1 MTPLI
6 PRLEFPEIVIGL
18 VAPIGTSL
26 NETITEIRSFFSS
39 ANYVVHEI
47 RVTDVFRQMEKI
59 VIPERALV
67 EKPLADR
74 YESYINYGN
83 QLRKFSNDS
92 SVLAA
97 LTIQSIVESRMK
109 NSLQCNERFTKNVF
123 ILHQF
128 KRPEEID
135 LLRSVYGKIFFQI
148 SVYSMRSSRVDYLAR
163 KFAEDAGE
171 ASHSAFRAA
180 AEQLVDTDEN
190 QIREKFGQR
199 VAKIFHDADFIL
211 NKDIRKPNI
220 TEQLSRFLELL
231 FSSNTITPT
240 KSEYGMFAAK
250 SAALRTSD
258 LSRQVGA
265 AVFSK
270 KGEIISLGSNE
281 VPKAGGGT
289 YWPDEEFDDREFKR
303 KIDSNDK
310 RKREILE
317 DIIKKVGLTWD
328 ELTPAQ
334 AEALQESSF
343 MDALEYGRIVHAE
356 MSAITDAARLRGSLG
371 GSILYTTTFPCHM
384 CAKHIVSSGVDKVVY
399 LEPYPKSL
407 ASRLHADSIDIDSQE
422 RGEYKSYPAVEF
434 THFFGITPRRYRE
447 FFQRSKRKNS
457 EGKLQYYIDE
467 KKIPY
472 VDLKS
477 PFYAQLEDTVMES
490 LKSALLIIAKTGS
503 LTEHHK

>member
-26 NETITEIRSFFSS
+26 NETVEGIRDFFSDE
-39 ANYVVHEI
+39 NYVVHEI

-59 VIPERALV
+59 VIPEQPLV
-67 EKPLADR
+67 EKPMAAR
-74 YESYINYGN
+74 YDSYINYGN

-97 LTIQSIVESRMK
+97 LSIQSIVESRMK
-109 NSLQCNERFTKNVF
+109 NSLNKNEKFTKNVF
-123 ILHQF
+123 IVHQF

-163 KFAEDAGE
+163 KFAEDSGE
-171 ASHSAFRAA
+171 ASHSSFRAA
-180 AEQLVDTDEN
+180 AEQLIDTDEN
-190 QIREKFGQR
+190 QVREKFGQR
-199 VAKIFHDADFIL
+199 VAKIFHDADLIL
-211 NKDIRKPNI
+211 NRDVRSPNI
-220 TEQLSRFLELL
+220 SSQLSRFLELL
-231 FSSNTITPT
+231 FSSNTLTPT

-250 SAALRTSD
+250 SAALRTAD

-265 AVFSK
+265 AIFSK
-270 KGEIISLGSNE
+270 KGEIISMGSNE

-289 YWPDEEFDDREFKR
+289 YWPDEDFDDREFRR

-317 DIIKKVGLTWD
+317 DLLKKVGLSWD
-328 ELTPAQ
+328 HLTEEQ
-334 AEALQESSF
+334 SIALNDSSF

-356 MSAITDAARLRGSLG
+356 MSAISDAARLRGSLG
-371 GSILYTTTFPCHM
+371 ESVLFTTTFPCHM
-384 CAKHIVSSGVDKVVY
+384 CAKHIVSSGISTVVY

-407 ASRLHADSIDIDSQE
+407 ASRLHADSIDIDHQE
-422 RGEYKSYPAVEF
+422 RGEYKDYPAVEF

-447 FFQRSKRKNS
+447 FFERSKRKNK
-457 EGKLQYYIDE
+457 EGRLQDYIDD

-490 LKSALLIIAKTGS
+490 LKSALLLISQKGY
-503 LTEHHK
+503 LPK